1 MKRDRIIVMIVLLVI
16 TIISF
21 GCKKQNNEVNENGDN
36 AEVKVTTYAPQA
48 ITENTVVC
56 GGDAIVLQQGLSLS
70 QIGICWS
77 MNENP
82 TINDQCL
89 SSSNWQSPFVC
100 TLRGLESGTTYYYR
114 AYALR
119 GLIVYYGEEKM
130 FSTLSSPVVKSI
142 EVNEITQTSAIGIG
156 EVVSEGS
163 NSVIERGFCWNM
175 MGFPT
180 INDNHINNGSGVG
193 LFNAVIS
200 GLSLGTTYH
209 ARAYAINEVG
219 VSYGSEIVFTTVSD
233 KPSISVIEEE
243 GFVRNGDT
251 LEFGAEYRF
260 GFFATSN
267 VVTQADLASLSI
279 SIGEENWKNIDL
291 YGLTSYSYTDTLMFS
306 LKGIIGEKTIT
317 AVVTD
322 LDGNSNEALI
332 NVSIN
337 LNSHPLVANA
347 MEWTIQNGYS
357 NGFDEQG
364 LYLAGIFNGC
374 AQIMPLEGVS
384 LFVFDSGDW
393 SNIFTD
399 ADKILY
405 FMNAIHDC
413 IPQSV
418 YNIISVEETSVYDEL
433 IGTIAPDGSCQLIHI
448 TRCSVSSGEGSNFI
462 SIVGETK

>member
-1 MKRDRIIVMIVLLVI
+1 
-16 TIISF
+16 
-21 GCKKQNNEVNENGDN
+21 
-36 AEVKVTTYAPQA
+36 
-48 ITENTVVC
+48 
-56 GGDAIVLQQGLSLS
+56 
-70 QIGICWS
+70 
-77 MNENP
+77 
-82 TINDQCL
+82 
-89 SSSNWQSPFVC
+89 
-100 TLRGLESGTTYYYR
+100 
-114 AYALR
+114 
-119 GLIVYYGEEKM
+119 
-130 FSTLSSPVVKSI
+130 
-142 EVNEITQTSAIGIG
+142 
-156 EVVSEGS
+156 
-163 NSVIERGFCWNM
+163 
-175 MGFPT
+175 
-180 INDNHINNGSGVG
+180 
-193 LFNAVIS
+193 
-200 GLSLGTTYH
+200 
-209 ARAYAINEVG
+209 
-219 VSYGSEIVFTTVSD
+219 
-233 KPSISVIEEE
+233 
-243 GFVRNGDT
+243 
-251 LEFGAEYRF
+251 
-260 GFFATSN
+260 
-267 VVTQADLASLSI
+267 
-279 SIGEENWKNIDL
+279 
-291 YGLTSYSYTDTLMFS
+291 MFS

-347 MEWTIQNGYS
+347 MEWTIQNGYT

-393 SNIFTD
+393 GDIYTD